1 MRTIFATAAALVVAS
16 GSASADGV
24 YKNPYSYS
32 GPVLYNWSGFYV
44 GGNAGFAWGNSDATT
59 TTDCPA
65 TNPPG
70 YVCSQNTPS
79 TPNVSVVDAAGSGT
93 SHPNGFT
100 GGGQAGYNLQSGSFV
115 YGVEVDFGALNLNAS
130 RSGSGAWPV
139 PGPPTPFTTGSSIS
153 TDWLFT
159 ARGRLGWTISH
170 VMIYATGG
178 LAVTDLHVANFYQD
192 NLALGGRENSS
203 NTDTK
208 TGWTV
213 GGGLEM
219 ALDNHWS
226 LKGEYLFVDFNDV
239 STTGNITNP
248 ANAAFANPLS
258 VSEDL
263 SVHIARAGIN
273 YRF

>member
-1 MRTIFATAAALVVAS
+1 MLLLLRLSSLRARRQPMAYTRTPTVTADPSYTIGRGFMSVGTQAS
-16 GSASADGV
+16 PGDIPTPLRQPTV
-24 YKNPYSYS
+24 
-32 GPVLYNWSGFYV
+32 
-44 GGNAGFAWGNSDATT
+44 
-59 TTDCPA
+59 PA

-79 TPNVSVVDAAGSGT
+79 TPNVTVVDAAGSGT

-100 GGGQAGYNLQSGSFV
+100 GGGQAGYNLQSGGFV
-115 YGVEVDFGALNLNAS
+115 YGVEVDFGALNLGAS
-130 RSGSGAWPV
+130 KSGSGEWFVA
-139 PGPPTPFTTGSSIS
+139 GPANFTTGSSIS

-159 ARGRLGWTISH
+159 TRARLGMAISH
-170 VMIYATGG
+170 VLIYATGG
-178 LAVTDLHVANFYQD
+178 LAVTDLHVHNSYQD
-192 NLALGGRENSS
+192 DLALGGRESSS

-208 TGWTV
+208 AGWTV

-226 LKGEYLFVDFNDV
+226 FKGEYLFVNFNDV

-263 SVHIARAGIN
+263 SVQIARAGIN